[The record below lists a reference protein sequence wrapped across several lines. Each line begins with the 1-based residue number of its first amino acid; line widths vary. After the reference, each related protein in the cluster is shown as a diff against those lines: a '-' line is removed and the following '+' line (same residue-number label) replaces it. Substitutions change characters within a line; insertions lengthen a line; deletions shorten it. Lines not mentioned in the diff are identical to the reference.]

1 MMRSRRATGRRSAA
15 SSTVMA
21 LRAMFN
27 DAASGKAGRL
37 IERNPFANLGL
48 RKTTGNAR
56 ELPPDEEA
64 MWDCSGTRA
73 S

>member
-1 MMRSRRATGRRSAA
+1 
-15 SSTVMA
+15 MA